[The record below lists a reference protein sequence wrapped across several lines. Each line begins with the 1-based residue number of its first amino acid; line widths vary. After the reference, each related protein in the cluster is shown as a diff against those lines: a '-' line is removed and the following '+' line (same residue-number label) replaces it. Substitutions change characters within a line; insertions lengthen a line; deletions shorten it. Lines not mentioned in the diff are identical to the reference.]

1 MQPSTN
7 STPIPRPRR
16 LPGWA
21 RVFLLALL
29 AAALMLAPIVIYEK
43 GYFFFFGDFNVQQ
56 IPFYRLAHDA
66 VREGSVFWN
75 SYTDLGV
82 NFIASYSF
90 YLLFSPFFWLTLPF
104 PSEAVP
110 YLMAPLLVLKTACMA
125 LTSYFYIRR
134 FVREEDTAV
143 LGGLLYAFSGF
154 ATYNI
159 FFNHFHEAMVFFPLL
174 LIGVEELVQNR
185 RRGVFAAAV
194 AVNCIVNY
202 WFFIGEV
209 VFTVLYVF
217 VRMTD
222 PNWGVSWRRFS
233 LKKFLPIAVES
244 ILGVLIAMAVLLPS
258 ALALLGNPRT
268 TSDNLLSGWS
278 FWLYSN
284 VQRIPQIL
292 QSLFFPP
299 DLPSRPNFFPD
310 AGAKWSSLSAWL
322 PLFGVSGVVA
332 FLAAARRSWL
342 KKLLMIC
349 LFMALVPGL
358 NAAFILFN
366 NSYYAR
372 WFYMPVLMMA
382 LATATAFDRREADLE
397 RGVRW
402 QLAGV
407 ALFLI
412 ACGLTPNKNDD
423 GEWQL
428 GLMDEPIRFWLVC
441 LIALLCVILAL
452 YIVRRVRRDPAFLR
466 RAAALTAA
474 VGCLHGVF
482 FTVSGRMY
490 GSGGEFLRER
500 ALAGYDSIAFPEED
514 GEEFFRTDFYD
525 CLDNLGMY
533 WHLPTIQAFHSI
545 VPNSIMEFYPY
556 VGVKRDVSSKP
567 EVSNYALRPLLS
579 VKYLVA
585 SSSEED
591 AGTLM
596 PGYRYAFSQLG
607 YDFYEN
613 ENYLPMGFAYPT
625 AIRKSLLDTAP
636 KSLRANVM
644 LEALCL
650 EDEALDANRDI
661 LDEMTEIDFGALDKN
676 GMEDAVDLLRDY
688 TCDSF
693 RFTNTGFTTHCDLD
707 DEMMMFFSV
716 PWDSGWSATVN
727 GEEVPIERAN
737 VGFMAVR
744 VPAGDCEIVFT
755 YRTPGLLPGIILSAA
770 GLVLLAVYLVVMR
783 RKDRAAEAAVPENFR
798 SLRREEEP
806 GALPDGSAQ
815 ETVPEHGANDTA
827 GTLPPAEKEADGD
840 ASE

>member
-43 GYFFFFGDFNVQQ
+43 GCFFFFGDFNVQQ

-174 LIGVEELVQNR
+174 LIGVEEVVQNR

-397 RGVRW
+397 RGWRC
-402 QLAGV
+402 
-407 ALFLI
+407 F
-412 ACGLTPNKNDD
+412 
-423 GEWQL
+423 
-428 GLMDEPIRFWLVC
+428 
-441 LIALLCVILAL
+441 
-452 YIVRRVRRDPAFLR
+452 
-466 RAAALTAA
+466 
-474 VGCLHGVF
+474 
-482 FTVSGRMY
+482 
-490 GSGGEFLRER
+490 
-500 ALAGYDSIAFPEED
+500 
-514 GEEFFRTDFYD
+514 
-525 CLDNLGMY
+525 
-533 WHLPTIQAFHSI
+533 
-545 VPNSIMEFYPY
+545 
-556 VGVKRDVSSKP
+556 
-567 EVSNYALRPLLS
+567 
-579 VKYLVA
+579 
-585 SSSEED
+585 
-591 AGTLM
+591 
-596 PGYRYAFSQLG
+596 
-607 YDFYEN
+607 
-613 ENYLPMGFAYPT
+613 
-625 AIRKSLLDTAP
+625 
-636 KSLRANVM
+636 
-644 LEALCL
+644 
-650 EDEALDANRDI
+650 
-661 LDEMTEIDFGALDKN
+661 
-676 GMEDAVDLLRDY
+676 
-688 TCDSF
+688 
-693 RFTNTGFTTHCDLD
+693 
-707 DEMMMFFSV
+707 
-716 PWDSGWSATVN
+716 
-727 GEEVPIERAN
+727 
-737 VGFMAVR
+737 
-744 VPAGDCEIVFT
+744 
-755 YRTPGLLPGIILSAA
+755 
-770 GLVLLAVYLVVMR
+770 
-783 RKDRAAEAAVPENFR
+783 
-798 SLRREEEP
+798 
-806 GALPDGSAQ
+806 
-815 ETVPEHGANDTA
+815 
-827 GTLPPAEKEADGD
+827 
-840 ASE
+840 